1 MSFNVH
7 RLLDSFNNAINITKL
22 HIHVV
27 NALACLERN
36 VVQTTPIKEVME
48 ISNPTNDAPH
58 AEVYAAHEG
67 VIPSIEH
74 AHFEIEAPVSSTW
87 IAINFVK
94 T

>member
-1 MSFNVH
+1 
-7 RLLDSFNNAINITKL
+7 
-22 HIHVV
+22 
-27 NALACLERN
+27 
-36 VVQTTPIKEVME
+36 ME